1 MDPVAS
7 LDVEAIRWMQYLYFA
22 GGIAVILLG
31 AVGTILVILGILQAK
46 FLKPYRNR
54 YPYEE
59 FKNFDEFVF
68 KKPSH
73 AENTTFTEAY
83 PSTSEKSGNA
93 KSDDLPILTW
103 ENAKDFIP
111 NLTVK
116 ETQTIDE
123 MLETEHE
130 VSSKNSP
137 DSQS

>member
-1 MDPVAS
+1 MDPVAG

-31 AVGTILVILGILQAK
+31 AAGTILVILGILQAK

-59 FKNFDEFVF
+59 FKNFDEFVS
-68 KKPSH
+68 KKP
-73 AENTTFTEAY
+73 AQGENATFTEAY
-83 PSTSEKSGNA
+83 PVANA
-93 KSDDLPILTW
+93 NSSIVKPDDLPILTW

-116 ETQTIDE
+116 ETKTIDE